1 MLGPFPRGRWA
12 NQLGFS
18 KTVQLTPSL
27 LVIHLVEVTSLY
39 GQPSTARR
47 CLRFWGYRDDR
58 DTPLPLNHRRSSG
71 GDGAV
76 SNLTIKYCLTSA
88 VLGEARDAMGGHGR
102 AVKSTG
108 ENSGRLSGRAKFKL
122 RHEADIGVA
131 GSVQAEGG
139 ACAKAQ
145 GQDSMAGLAA
155 WRVPMAPG
163 LLGSPRG

>member
-76 SNLTIKYCLTSA
+76 SNLTIKYCLISA
-88 VLGEARDAMGGHGR
+88 VLGEARDATGGHGR
-102 AVKSTG
+102 AVKSIG

-131 GSVQAEGG
+131 GSVRQRE
-139 ACAKAQ
+139 KLVQ
-145 GQDSMAGLAA
+145 
-155 WRVPMAPG
+155 R
-163 LLGSPRG
+163 PRGRTAWQV